1 MFPNPIWVNKQT
13 MPGFLKDLKYI
24 GKLGKTY
31 SIILGVILAAFTV
44 LVIYDA
50 SVIRNS
56 LNENMLDQGRV
67 ISTDA
72 GAEIRSYM
80 QTCLEAVELTGKGV
94 EALIDNGQP
103 SKFIEDSLVIQ
114 TNNYLS
120 ILGENFTG
128 LYGLVKGEYVD
139 GLGWVPDEDYIPSE
153 RPWYIEAVN
162 NPGSI
167 QLVDPYMD
175 SQTKKVVM
183 SASKLLKDG
192 ESVVALDFS
201 LDRVREVTEEFV
213 NKGSNNELMLIGDD
227 GTILAHSTQT
237 RQLGNVFSK
246 MELLHGYDMEKLSNH
261 GDDIIKVKFKGKNYA
276 VYADELYD
284 GFYIISAINI
294 DKTLSQQG
302 MLYFFQVL
310 VMIFIWGIMIGLF
323 VDIAK
328 KRTEAAESFSQMYS
342 ISGIYTTMD
351 MIDLKADSFQMVRC
365 DGKEMRNSQEG
376 MTVGA
381 QRILRE
387 TMWSCSAE
395 SSQNKLFKFID
406 LSTLN
411 ERMSDTDTV
420 SLEYLDNNNQWC
432 RGRFTVVKRGQSGKI
447 KSVLW
452 MIEPID
458 KEKRE
463 REHLEWLS
471 ETDRLTGI
479 MNRGGGEEKIRQ
491 IIENGEKGM
500 LAILDA
506 DHFKSINDTFGHQVG
521 DQVIIAIANCMKNS
535 FRDEDV
541 VMRLGGDEF
550 SCFLSGMTD
559 KKHAESVLAR
569 FIDNIH
575 AISIPQI
582 TDRKIEVSIGAAFLD
597 MDTTKDFES
606 LYKKADRG
614 VYESK
619 KTEGSCVTFIE

>member
-1 MFPNPIWVNKQT
+1 
-13 MPGFLKDLKYI
+13 MPGFLKDLKFI
-24 GKLGKTY
+24 SRLGLSY
-31 SIILGVILAAFTV
+31 SIILAVILISSSA
-44 LVIYDA
+44 LVVYDA
-50 SVIRNS
+50 SVIRAAIDR
-56 LNENMLDQGRV
+56 NMLDEGMV
-67 ISTDA
+67 ISSSA
-72 GAEIRSYM
+72 GREIKSYM
-80 QTCLEAVELTGKGV
+80 QTCIEAVELTGRMV
-94 EALIDNGQP
+94 ETLQSREEPQEA
-103 SKFIEDSLVIQ
+103 IEDALTIQ
-114 TNNYLS
+114 TSNYLT
-120 ILGENFTG
+120 ILGEDSTG
-128 LYGLVKGEYVD
+128 LYGAVNGEYVD
-139 GLGWVPDEDYIPSE
+139 GSGWVPDEDYDPFS
-153 RPWYIEAVN
+153 RPWYTEAIN

-167 QLVDPYMD
+167 QFVDPYMD

-183 SASKLLKDG
+183 SASKVLSDG
-192 ESVVALDFS
+192 ESVVSLDFS
-201 LDRVREVTEEFV
+201 LDRVRQVTAEFIK
-213 NKGSNNELMLIGDD
+213 KGSNNELMLIADD
-227 GTILAHSTQT
+227 GTIVAHSTES

-246 MELLHGYDMEKLSNH
+246 LELLNGYNMEKLENDNSE
-261 GDDIIKVKFKGKNYA
+261 IIRVKFKGKHYA
-276 VYADELYD
+276 VYPEELYD

-294 DKTLSQQG
+294 DSVLRQQG
-302 MLYFFQVL
+302 LLTFFQVV
-310 VMIFIWGIMIGLF
+310 VMILIWGVMIGLF
-323 VDIAK
+323 VNIAM
-328 KRTEAAESFSQMYS
+328 RRQEAEASALQMYS

-351 MIDLKADSFQMVRC
+351 MINLKEDSFRMVRC

-387 TMWSCSAE
+387 TMWACSAE

-411 ERMSDTDTV
+411 ERMSDYDTV
-420 SLEYLDNNNQWC
+420 SLEYLDNENKWC
-432 RGRFTVVKRGQSGKI
+432 RGRFTVVERSQSGKI

-458 KEKRE
+458 QEKRE

-521 DQVIIAIANCMKNS
+521 DEVIIAIANCLKSS
-535 FRDEDV
+535 FRDADV

-550 SCFLSGMTD
+550 SLFLSGMSD
-559 KKHAESVLAR
+559 KALAKQVIDR

-575 AISIPQI
+575 AIKIPQI
-582 TDRKIEVSIGAAFLD
+582 TDRKIEISIGAAFLD
-597 MDTTKDFES
+597 QEKVKDFET
-606 LYKKADRG
+606 LYKKADSG

-619 KTEGSCVTFIE
+619 KTEGSCLTFID

>member
-1 MFPNPIWVNKQT
+1 

-31 SIILGVILAAFTV
+31 SIILGVILVAFSI

-50 SVIRNS
+50 SVIRNAI
-56 LNENMLDQGRV
+56 NENMLDEGRV
-67 ISTDA
+67 ISANA
-72 GAEIRSYM
+72 GSEIRSYM

-94 EALIDNGQP
+94 EALLDNGQP
-103 SKFIEDSLVIQ
+103 SGFIKDSLVIQ

-120 ILGENFTG
+120 ILGENSTG
-128 LYGLVKGEYVD
+128 LYGFINGEYVD
-139 GLGWVPDEDYIPSE
+139 GSGWVPGEDYVPTA

-162 NPGSI
+162 NPESI
-167 QLVDPYMD
+167 QFVDPYMD
-175 SQTKKVVM
+175 SQTKKIVM

-192 ESVVALDFS
+192 KSVIALDFS
-201 LDRVREVTEEFV
+201 LERVREITEEFV
-213 NKGSNNELMLIGDD
+213 EKGSNNELMVISND
-227 GTILAHSTQT
+227 GTILAHSTES

-246 MELLHGYDMEKLSNH
+246 MELLSGYDMETLSSR
-261 GDDIIKVKFKGKNYA
+261 GDEIIKVKSKGKNYA
-276 VYADELYD
+276 IYANKLYD
-284 GFYIISAINI
+284 GFYVISAINI
-294 DKTLSQQG
+294 DNTLRQQG
-302 MLYFFQVL
+302 TLYFLQVV
-310 VMIFIWGIMIGLF
+310 VMLFIWGIMIGLF

-328 KRTEAAESFSQMYS
+328 RKTEADESFSQMYS

-351 MIDLKADSFQMVRC
+351 LINLKEDTFEMVRC

-387 TMWSCSAE
+387 TMWACSAE
-395 SSQNKLFKFID
+395 ASQNKLFKFID

-420 SLEYLDNNNQWC
+420 SLEYLDNNNEWC
-432 RGRFTVVKRGQSGKI
+432 RGRFTVVRRGQSGKI

-521 DQVIIAIANCMKNS
+521 DQVIIAIANCMKSS
-535 FRDEDV
+535 FRDADV

-550 SCFLSGMTD
+550 SLFLSGMTER
-559 KKHAESVLAR
+559 KCAESVLAR
-569 FIDNIH
+569 FIDNVH

-597 MDTTKDFES
+597 QESVKDFET
-606 LYKKADRG
+606 LYKKADSG

-619 KTEGSCVTFIE
+619 KTEGSCVTFTE

>member
-1 MFPNPIWVNKQT
+1 
-13 MPGFLKDLKYI
+13 MPDFFKNLKFI
-24 GKLGKTY
+24 SKLGLGY
-31 SIILGVILAAFTV
+31 SITLGAILIASSA

-50 SVIRNS
+50 SVIRAAINR
-56 LNENMLDQGRV
+56 NMLDEGMV
-67 ISTDA
+67 IST
-72 GAEIRSYM
+72 GAEQEIKSYM
-80 QTCLEAVELTGKGV
+80 QTCLEAVEVTGKTVESLQGREEPLQSIE
-94 EALIDNGQP
+94 EAL
-103 SKFIEDSLVIQ
+103 VIL
-114 TNNYLS
+114 TSNYLS
-120 ILGENFTG
+120 ILGEDSTG
-128 LYGLVKGEYVD
+128 LYGAINGEYLD
-139 GLGWVPDEDYIPSE
+139 GSGWVPSEDYDPFS
-153 RPWYIEAVN
+153 RPWYTEAVN
-162 NPGSI
+162 NPGRI
-167 QLVDPYMD
+167 QFVDPYMD

-183 SASKLLKDG
+183 SASKVLSDG
-192 ESVVALDFS
+192 ESVVSLDFS
-201 LDRVREVTEEFV
+201 LDRVRQITTEFIK
-213 NKGSNNELMLIGDD
+213 KGSNNELMLVADD
-227 GTILAHSTQT
+227 GTIVAHSTES

-246 MELLHGYDMEKLSNH
+246 LELLNGYNMEKLENDNSE
-261 GDDIIKVKFKGKNYA
+261 IIRVKFKGKHYA
-276 VYADELYD
+276 VYPEELYD

-294 DKTLSQQG
+294 DSVLKQQA
-302 MLYFFQVL
+302 LLTFFQVV
-310 VMIFIWGIMIGLF
+310 VMIIIWSVMIGLF
-323 VDIAK
+323 IDIA
-328 KRTEAAESFSQMYS
+328 RRRQEAAASSLQMYS

-351 MIDLKADSFQMVRC
+351 MINLKEDSFRMVRC

-387 TMWSCSAE
+387 TMWACSAE

-411 ERMSDTDTV
+411 ERMSDYDTV
-420 SLEYLDNNNQWC
+420 SLEYLDNENKWC
-432 RGRFTVVKRGQSGKI
+432 RGRFTVVERSQSGKI

-458 KEKRE
+458 QEKRE

-521 DQVIIAIANCMKNS
+521 DEVIIAIANCLKSS
-535 FRDEDV
+535 FRDADV

-550 SCFLSGMTD
+550 SLFLSGMSD
-559 KKHAESVLAR
+559 KALAKQVIDR

-575 AISIPQI
+575 AIKIPQI
-582 TDRKIEVSIGAAFLD
+582 TDRKIEISIGAAFLD
-597 MDTTKDFES
+597 QEKVKDFET
-606 LYKKADRG
+606 LYKKADSG

-619 KTEGSCVTFIE
+619 KTEGSCLTFID

>member
-1 MFPNPIWVNKQT
+1 
-13 MPGFLKDLKYI
+13 MPGFLKHLKYI
-24 GKLGKTY
+24 GKLGKAY
-31 SIILGVILAAFTV
+31 SIVLGVILLGFTA

-50 SVIRNS
+50 SVIRNAI
-56 LNENMLDQGRV
+56 NVNMLEEGKV
-67 ISTDA
+67 ITA
-72 GAEIRSYM
+72 GASQEIKSYM
-80 QTCLEAVELTGKGV
+80 QTCIEAVELTSEGV
-94 EALIDNGQP
+94 EALIDNEQ
-103 SKFIEDSLVIQ
+103 SSEFIEDSLVIQ

-120 ILGENFTG
+120 ILGDNFTG
-128 LYGLVKGEYVD
+128 LYGLIQGEYID
-139 GLGWVPDEDYIPSE
+139 GSGWVPDEDYYPAE
-153 RPWYIEAVN
+153 RPWYLEAVN
-162 NPGSI
+162 NPEGI
-167 QLVDPYMD
+167 QFVDPYMD
-175 SQTKKVVM
+175 SQTKMVVM
-183 SASKLLKDG
+183 SASRVLKDG
-192 ESVVALDFS
+192 ESVIALDFS
-201 LDRVREVTEEFV
+201 LERVREITEEFV
-213 NKGSNNELMLIGDD
+213 SKGSNNELMLIADN
-227 GTILAHSTQT
+227 GTIVAHSTES

-246 MELLHGYDMEKLSNH
+246 MELLSGYDMEKIASH
-261 GDDIIKVKFKGKNYA
+261 DSDIIRVKFKGKNYA
-276 VYADELYD
+276 VYTDELYD

-294 DKTLSQQG
+294 DNTLRQQNL
-302 MLYFFQVL
+302 LYFFQVV
-310 VMIFIWGIMIGLF
+310 VMLFIWGIMIGLF

-328 KRTEAAESFSQMYS
+328 KKTEAAESFSQMYS

-351 MIDLKADSFQMVRC
+351 LIDLKADSFRMVRC
-365 DGKEMRNSQEG
+365 DGKEMRTSQEG

-395 SSQNKLFKFID
+395 ASQNKLFKFID
-406 LSTLN
+406 LSSLN
-411 ERMSDTDTV
+411 ERMSDTDTI

-432 RGRFTVVKRGQSGKI
+432 RGRFTVVKRGNSGKI

-506 DHFKSINDTFGHQVG
+506 DHFKSINDTYGHQVG
-521 DQVIIAIANCMKNS
+521 DEVIIAIANCMKNS
-535 FRDEDV
+535 FRDADV

-550 SCFLSGMTD
+550 SLFLSGMTD
-559 KKHAESVLAR
+559 RALAEQVLSR

-575 AISIPQI
+575 AINIPQI

-597 MDTTKDFES
+597 QEQIKDFES
-606 LYKKADRG
+606 LYKKADSG

>member
-1 MFPNPIWVNKQT
+1 

-31 SIILGVILAAFTV
+31 SIILGVILVAFSV

-56 LNENMLDQGRV
+56 INENMLDQGRV
-67 ISTDA
+67 ISTGA
-72 GAEIRSYM
+72 SAEIRSYM

-120 ILGENFTG
+120 ILGENSTG

-139 GLGWVPDEDYIPSE
+139 GSGWVPDEDYFPSE

-213 NKGSNNELMLIGDD
+213 KKGSNNELMLIGDD
-227 GTILAHSTQT
+227 GTILAHSTPT

-246 MELLHGYDMEKLSNH
+246 MELLHGYDMEEISDH

-294 DKTLSQQG
+294 DKTLRQQG
-302 MLYFFQVL
+302 LLYFFQVL

-351 MIDLKADSFQMVRC
+351 MIDLKADSFRMVRC

-395 SSQNKLFKFID
+395 ASQNKLFKFIE

-521 DQVIIAIANCMKNS
+521 DQVIIAIANCMKSS
-535 FRDEDV
+535 FRDADV

-550 SCFLSGMTD
+550 SLFLSGMTD
-559 KKHAESVLAR
+559 KSLAENVLAR

-597 MDTTKDFES
+597 QESIKDFES
-606 LYKKADRG
+606 LYKKADSG

>member
-1 MFPNPIWVNKQT
+1 
-13 MPGFLKDLKYI
+13 MPGFLKDLKFI
-24 GKLGKTY
+24 SRLGLSY
-31 SIILGVILAAFTV
+31 SIILAVILISSSA
-44 LVIYDA
+44 LVVYDA
-50 SVIRNS
+50 SVIRAAIDR
-56 LNENMLDQGRV
+56 NMLDEGMV
-67 ISTDA
+67 ISSSA
-72 GAEIRSYM
+72 GREIKSYM
-80 QTCLEAVELTGKGV
+80 QTCIEAVELTGRMV
-94 EALIDNGQP
+94 ETLQSREEPQEA
-103 SKFIEDSLVIQ
+103 IEDALTIQ
-114 TNNYLS
+114 TSNYLT
-120 ILGENFTG
+120 ILGEDSTG
-128 LYGLVKGEYVD
+128 LYGAVNGEYVD
-139 GLGWVPDEDYIPSE
+139 GSGWVPDEAYDPFS
-153 RPWYIEAVN
+153 RPWYTEAIN

-167 QLVDPYMD
+167 QFVDPYMD

-183 SASKLLKDG
+183 SASKVLSDR
-192 ESVVALDFS
+192 ESVVSLDFS
-201 LDRVREVTEEFV
+201 LDRVRQVTADFIK
-213 NKGSNNELMLIGDD
+213 KGSNNELMLIADD
-227 GTILAHSTQT
+227 GTIVAHSTES

-246 MELLHGYDMEKLSNH
+246 LELLNGYNMERLENS
-261 GDDIIKVKFKGKNYA
+261 DSEIFRVKFKGKHYA
-276 VYADELYD
+276 VYPEELYD

-294 DKTLSQQG
+294 DSVLRQQG
-302 MLYFFQVL
+302 LLTFFQVV
-310 VMIFIWGIMIGLF
+310 VMILIWGIMIVLF

-328 KRTEAAESFSQMYS
+328 RRQEAEASALQMYS

-351 MIDLKADSFQMVRC
+351 MINLKEDSFRMVRC
-365 DGKEMRNSQEG
+365 DGKEMRDSQEG

-387 TMWSCSAE
+387 TMWACSAE

-411 ERMSDTDTV
+411 ERMSEYDTV
-420 SLEYLDNNNQWC
+420 SLEYLDNDNKWC
-432 RGRFTVVKRGQSGKI
+432 RGRFTVVERSQSGKI

-458 KEKRE
+458 QEKRE

-521 DQVIIAIANCMKNS
+521 DEVIISIANCLKSS
-535 FRDEDV
+535 FRDADV

-550 SCFLSGMTD
+550 SLFLSGMSD
-559 KKHAESVLAR
+559 KALAKQVIDR

-575 AISIPQI
+575 AIKIPQI
-582 TDRKIEVSIGAAFLD
+582 TDRKIEISIGAAFLD
-597 MDTTKDFES
+597 QEKIKDFET
-606 LYKKADRG
+606 LYKKADSG

-619 KTEGSCVTFIE
+619 KTEGSCVTFAD